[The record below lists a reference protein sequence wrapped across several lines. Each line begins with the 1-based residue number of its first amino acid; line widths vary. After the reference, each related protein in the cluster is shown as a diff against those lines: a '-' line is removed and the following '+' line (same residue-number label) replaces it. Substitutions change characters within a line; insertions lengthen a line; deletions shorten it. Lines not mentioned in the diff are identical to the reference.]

1 MLKGAY
7 NISLSLCGDLFISRR
22 IPKNVSGRDII
33 SQIRAFFKGHD
44 CIFGNLE
51 VPVLKK
57 DEGYPSLFP
66 GGSYGMASPGCLHD
80 LKELGFNLFNAATNH
95 AMDYEH
101 NGLLKTLEYLGN
113 EDIPVAGIGR
123 NLSEASAPVFC
134 ECEGG
139 RVALLG
145 VTSSFHD
152 SHAAGP
158 QNQDMIG
165 RPGVAPLRHKA
176 IYELTSSDYESLRRI
191 AQETGINAY
200 QDSGIKLGYV
210 VASENFKFGTF
221 EFKKG
226 EKSACH
232 TYPQQ
237 EDLERTLCSIRD
249 ARIQADIVMVSIHS
263 HQVNPKNRKH
273 NAEFVE
279 LFAKK
284 CIDEGAD
291 IIVCHGPHRM
301 RGIEQYRQGLIFHGL
316 GNMIFQ
322 TEQQQTVPEEF
333 YRKYGTTRQTCDGVG
348 SINLIRSKN
357 NTRGFI
363 TSMEEWHSVIVSMS
377 CSREM
382 FDVKFYPI
390 EISKQSGLPSFSEDE
405 EIVQELQELSKDYGT
420 HIIIENGIGRLKVI
434 RQAQLH

>member
-22 IPKNVSGRDII
+22 IPKDVNGGNMSAI
-33 SQIRAFFKGHD
+33 SSILKRHD
-44 CIFGNLE
+44 CVFGNLE
-51 VPVLKK
+51 VPVLKR

-66 GGSYGMASPGCLHD
+66 GGSYGMASPSCLRD

-95 AMDYEH
+95 AMDFEH
-101 NGLLKTLEYLGN
+101 PGLLKTLAYL
-113 EDIPVAGIGR
+113 EEADIPVAGIGR
-123 NLSEASAPVFC
+123 NLSEASSPAFC
-134 ECEGG
+134 ECTGG
-139 RVALLG
+139 RVALLS

-158 QNQDMIG
+158 QNQDLMG
-165 RPGVAPLRHKA
+165 RPGVSPLRHKA
-176 IYELTSSDYESLRRI
+176 IYELVPDDYDALRRI
-191 AQETGINAY
+191 ARETGINAY

-221 EFKKG
+221 EFRKG
-226 EKSACH
+226 EESACH
-232 TYPQQ
+232 TYPLP
-237 EDLERTLCSIRD
+237 EDLERTLSRIRD
-249 ARIQADIVMVSIHS
+249 ARIQADIIMVSIHS
-263 HQVNPKNRKH
+263 HQVNPRNRKH

-291 IIVCHGPHRM
+291 IIACHGPHRM
-301 RGIEQYRQGLIFHGL
+301 RGIEQYGRGLIFHGL

-333 YRKYGTTRQTCDGVG
+333 YRKYGTTRQACDGVG

-363 TSMEEWHSVIVSMS
+363 TSREEWHSVIVSIS
-377 CSREM
+377 CSNDM

-390 EISKQSGLPSFSEDE
+390 EISKISGLPSLSQDDE
-405 EIVQELQELSKDYGT
+405 ILNELQELCKDFST
-420 HIIIENGIGRLKVI
+420 NINIENGIGKLHVI
-434 RQAQLH
+434 R